1 MLKNKYVKVDFFLK
15 SKEHNLK
22 RNIMW
27 WSQYYLSDKHD
38 YQDILFDLGSWDV
51 IKEPKI
57 KIQFD

>member
-38 YQDILFDLGSWDV
+38 Y
-51 IKEPKI
+51 
-57 KIQFD
+57 